1 MGARAALYCRISTTD
16 QRHDL
21 QLDEVREHARVR
33 GFEVVAE
40 YQDTISGSR
49 DRRPGLDALL
59 LDARRHRFDTVLVW
73 KLDRLGRSLRHLVLL
88 LEELSQCGVSVIATS
103 QGIDTSGALGRFVAN
118 LLGALGE
125 MERELVVER
134 TRAGL
139 AAARR
144 RGVRFG
150 RPSVL
155 TAEAAARVARL
166 HNNGQPIRAIA
177 SLLGVSRGVVHRE
190 IVRLRA
196 LELA

>member
-1 MGARAALYCRISTTD
+1 MGTRAALYCRVSTSD

-21 QLDEVREHARVR
+21 QTSCASTPGYGASRS
-33 GFEVVAE
+33 
-40 YQDTISGSR
+40 SGSTR
-49 DRRPGLDALL
+49 TRSRAAETSDLVSTRWSLMRGATGSK
-59 LDARRHRFDTVLVW
+59 TVLVW

-88 LEELSQCGVSVIATS
+88 LEELSQCGVSVVATS

-125 MERELVVER
+125 MERELIVER

-139 AAARR
+139 AAAKR

-155 TAEAAARVARL
+155 STEAAARVARL
-166 HNNGQPIRAIA
+166 H
-177 SLLGVSRGVVHRE
+177 
-190 IVRLRA
+190 
-196 LELA
+196 